1 MKFILKNMS
10 THLVRSNIISQ
21 VSTES
26 EVVVVPV
33 EEGSVLPQLA
43 PGHSDHLLGLLLLPR
58 AFRGG
63 WLGCSLAGRQF
74 LSLDN
79 LRGPHQLHHLLGL
92 QLNLVRSDLNREN
105 R

>member
-1 MKFILKNMS
+1 MP
-10 THLVRSNIISQ
+10 THLVSNVISQ
-21 VSTES
+21 VPTEES

-63 WLGCSLAGRQF
+63 WLGCSLARRQ
-74 LSLDN
+74 LLGLDN